1 MSPSANGAAPIEER
15 SVGELFA
22 TLSRDLSLL
31 VHQEVELAKTELA
44 TGAKRVGIAAG
55 LLGGA
60 GALGLLGGLFL
71 SIAAAFGI
79 SALGVSLGYGF
90 LCVGGLYA
98 LGAGMFAGL
107 GVLRLVRV
115 GKPERTIRT
124 VHDSLAWARH
134 PTVAPDPQLE
144 EIRARHPQA
153 G

>member
-1 MSPSANGAAPIEER
+1 MYPAGDGAAPIEER
-15 SVGELFA
+15 SIGELFA
-22 TLSRDLSLL
+22 TVSRDLSLL
-31 VHQEVELAKTELA
+31 VHKEVELAKAELA
-44 TGAKRVGIAAG
+44 SGAKKAGIGAG

-60 GALGLLGGLFL
+60 GALAALAGLFL

-90 LCVGGLYA
+90 LCVGGLYG
-98 LGAGMFAGL
+98 LGAGLLGGL

-124 VHDSLAWARH
+124 VHDSLTWARH

-144 EIRARHPQA
+144 EIRARHPETA
-153 G
+153 